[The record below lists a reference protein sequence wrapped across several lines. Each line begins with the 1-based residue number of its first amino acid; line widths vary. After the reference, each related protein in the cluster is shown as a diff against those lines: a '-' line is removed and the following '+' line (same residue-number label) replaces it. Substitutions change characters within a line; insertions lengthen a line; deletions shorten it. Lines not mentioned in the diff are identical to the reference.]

1 MEDKSGMNRTKKKTL
16 ESIHCWE
23 AARGLA
29 AWGGSSQILIETRI
43 RRKNLGCS
51 YRRLSPHRTQHN
63 FYYSRRATN
72 SNGWRDLEAILS
84 AFLAQI
90 DKHHLNTQNQPCLCQ
105 RGLSF
110 FLFFFGCSEP
120 PPLPMLQSPTRT
132 LFLDSNRAY
141 HDQAFFYWSTGV
153 LFSDPLATSMQRATY
168 VPPPKNNQLSMTWS
182 FDSNAHLIS
191 IRYSNFNRDKITPTA
206 KHGSRKLVPWSTAI
220 RLDY

>member
-1 MEDKSGMNRTKKKTL
+1 MCETHGSSGSLSRWFSSKSYFLGWDSHIGTPPPLSLLIPLSGLPLTPSEPSEPDMEDQSGMNRTKKKTL
-16 ESIHCWE
+16 ESIHYWE

-90 DKHHLNTQNQPCLCQ
+90 DKHHLPTQTQPCLCQ
-105 RGLSF
+105 WGLSF
-110 FLFFFGCSEP
+110 FLFFLGCSEP
-120 PPLPMLQSPTRT
+120 PPLPMFQSPPRT

-141 HDQAFFYWSTGV
+141 HDQAFFYWSTII
-153 LFSDPLATSMQRATY
+153 
-168 VPPPKNNQLSMTWS
+168 LS
-182 FDSNAHLIS
+182 H
-191 IRYSNFNRDKITPTA
+191 
-206 KHGSRKLVPWSTAI
+206 HGRWI
-220 RLDY
+220 